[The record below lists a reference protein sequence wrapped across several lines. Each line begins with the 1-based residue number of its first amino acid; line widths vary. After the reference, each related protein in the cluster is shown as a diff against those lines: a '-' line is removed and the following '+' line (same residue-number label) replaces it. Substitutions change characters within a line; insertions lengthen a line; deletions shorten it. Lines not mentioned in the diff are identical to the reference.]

1 MKGIILAGGKGTRL
15 HPMTSVIC
23 KQLLPI
29 FDKPM
34 IYYPLSILMLAGI
47 KDILI
52 ISTQD
57 DTPRFEKLFGDGSQY
72 GLNLDYAIQNSPN
85 GLAQAF
91 TIGASFIGDDSVSL
105 ILGDNIFYGHDFTN
119 LLKDCIQLKEGGII
133 FGYHV
138 SNPSRYG
145 VVEFDKNRTPIKIV
159 EKPKEPKS
167 SYAVPGLYFFD
178 NEVIEIAKHLKP
190 SKRGE
195 FEITDINN
203 VYLERKKLQV
213 RLFGRGYA
221 WLDTGT
227 FDAFYKAS
235 AFVQAI
241 QERQGIKIAC
251 IEEIAYRMG
260 FINLKR
266 LERLASSALD
276 NEYGKYIKDL
286 AKQERLLKD
295 SLLLGAF

>member
-1 MKGIILAGGKGTRL
+1 MKGIILAGGRGTRL
-15 HPMTSVIC
+15 YPMTSVMC

-52 ISTQD
+52 ISTKE
-57 DTPRFEKLFGDGSQY
+57 DTPRFERLFGDGDQF
-72 GLNLDYAIQNSPN
+72 GLNLDYAVQTNPN

-91 TIGASFIGDDSVSL
+91 TIGSSFIGDDSVSL
-105 ILGDNIFYGHDFTN
+105 ILGDNIFYGHDFSA
-119 LLKDCIQLKEGGII
+119 LLKDCIKLKEGGII

-138 SNPSRYG
+138 ANPSRYG
-145 VVEFDKNRTPIKIV
+145 VVEFDEKKRPIKIE
-159 EKPKEPKS
+159 EKPRVPKS
-167 SYAVPGLYFFD
+167 SYAVPGLYFYD

-203 VYLERKKLQV
+203 VYLERKKLNV

-251 IEEIAYRMG
+251 IEEIAYRKG
-260 FINLKR
+260 FIGLNA
-266 LERLASSALD
+266 LEKLTRKMLD
-276 NEYGKYIKDL
+276 NEYGLY
-286 AKQERLLKD
+286 LKNFVKHEKMVNKPA
-295 SLLLGAF
+295 LVGAF